1 MPSQLT
7 MPSCLITQ
15 ATIVIVRCLKADL
28 TPRHLSIHRTSLQL
42 IHILFSNRLA
52 VNPHHTMTSR
62 NRKQRR
68 AAAAAAQSSSP
79 EPDIPLATPPR
90 DEPST
95 RPRERTLYDIIAER
109 QNELLGQAAAS
120 QNTLPSTV
128 SNGLPA
134 QPKGTRFVTVN
145 ASGQLVDTDGDL
157 DSQVPANI
165 RSETPSNGDKIH
177 TASESDQP
185 LPPLLDTILL
195 SLPLTTLHCTLA
207 YLAAHQYAESVD
219 IRRLLQESLTI
230 TLPLLTFLVHFA
242 HGHIVSFRLPK
253 RLSSL
258 LATQPVSVLPLTREK
273 LSLSFIRR
281 LIFPP
286 SLRTMVFLPIAALLG
301 AHLISI
307 TNGEPYYAVMKK
319 APAVG
324 TMWIWCIL
332 EMSFGA
338 AFLGAI
344 GPLVWG
350 VWWMGYGIV

>member
-1 MPSQLT
+1 
-7 MPSCLITQ
+7 
-15 ATIVIVRCLKADL
+15 
-28 TPRHLSIHRTSLQL
+28 
-42 IHILFSNRLA
+42 
-52 VNPHHTMTSR
+52 MTSR

-68 AAAAAAQSSSP
+68 AAATTAHSASP
-79 EPDIPLATPPR
+79 EPEIPLATPPR
-90 DEPST
+90 DDDSSNRT
-95 RPRERTLYDIIAER
+95 RERTLYDIIAER

-134 QPKGTRFVTVN
+134 QPKGARFVTVD

-157 DSQVPANI
+157 DSQVPVNI
-165 RSETPSNGDKIH
+165 RAEGTSNGNRIQKTDEVDNDK
-177 TASESDQP
+177 P
-185 LPPLLDTILL
+185 LPPFLDTILL
-195 SLPLTTLHCTLA
+195 SLPLTTLHFTLA
-207 YLAAHQYAESVD
+207 YLAAHQYAETID
-219 IRRLLQESLTI
+219 LQRLLKESLTI
-230 TLPLLTFLVHFA
+230 TLPLLTFLVHFV
-242 HGHIVSFRLPK
+242 HGHIVSFRLP
-253 RLSSL
+253 RRFSSV
-258 LATQPVSVLPLTREK
+258 LANTQPVSILPLAREK
-273 LSLSFIRR
+273 LSLSFLRR

-286 SLRTMVFLPIAALLG
+286 TLRTTVFLPIAAMLG
-301 AHLISI
+301 AHLITI

-338 AFLGAI
+338 AFLGAV